1 MKNNRLLITFL
12 LGVVTLFCSCD
23 IFLDETPN
31 KSGSAYIYHMD
42 QLYGMMGSPDLYLTI
57 DASYSSFTIT
67 EPYMYWQM
75 LLGDAVELDPEFW
88 YVGMQ
93 GLFPTAYEV
102 YSWNK
107 DRLDDQAG
115 MNILWTPSWKRIY
128 TFNTVLENLD
138 KVIQTTKNIHRQVE
152 GEARFGRA
160 YYHFMLLTQYCLWK
174 EDAPGI
180 GYRENTDVN
189 GIPARQTVG
198 YTLGR
203 IYEDLELAESAL
215 KEAGRTTFDF
225 KHNFRPTVP
234 TIQAFRARVD
244 LYRGNYESALSN
256 ASAALEAHHTLVD
269 FKNDPLYELF
279 PSTEYHLLDP
289 TDCHIERTVTAKEM
303 VGVNNRGLELIPEYE
318 ELYLPN
324 LNALDYSGNVPI
336 SDSFYQLFD
345 KENDARWIHFYN
357 DYKTLDFASGILHT
371 IEVEGQTVRNC
382 IKWSD
387 QQWLKPAW
395 CHTYSRFYY
404 GTCSI
409 IGMTTAEMYLIKAE
423 CLARSGKTGEAAE
436 LLKMLRRT
444 RFMNENAANNIG
456 GNVQDIL
463 DERMREMGAEWR
475 FFDIKRLNGAE
486 NAGIAIRRKILSD
499 ITDPNSVTELVIA
512 PDDPRWALPF
522 NPQEAENMGW
532 RQNEGW
538 E

>member
-23 IFLDETPN
+23 NFLDETPN

-189 GIPARQTVG
+189 GIPARQ
-198 YTLGR
+198 
-203 IYEDLELAESAL
+203 
-215 KEAGRTTFDF
+215 
-225 KHNFRPTVP
+225 N
-234 TIQAFRARVD
+234 
-244 LYRGNYESALSN
+244 
-256 ASAALEAHHTLVD
+256 
-269 FKNDPLYELF
+269 
-279 PSTEYHLLDP
+279 
-289 TDCHIERTVTAKEM
+289 
-303 VGVNNRGLELIPEYE
+303 
-318 ELYLPN
+318 
-324 LNALDYSGNVPI
+324 
-336 SDSFYQLFD
+336 
-345 KENDARWIHFYN
+345 
-357 DYKTLDFASGILHT
+357 
-371 IEVEGQTVRNC
+371 
-382 IKWSD
+382 
-387 QQWLKPAW
+387 WLKV
-395 CHTYSRFYY
+395 
-404 GTCSI
+404 
-409 IGMTTAEMYLIKAE
+409 L
-423 CLARSGKTGEAAE
+423 
-436 LLKMLRRT
+436 
-444 RFMNENAANNIG
+444 
-456 GNVQDIL
+456 
-463 DERMREMGAEWR
+463 
-475 FFDIKRLNGAE
+475 
-486 NAGIAIRRKILSD
+486 
-499 ITDPNSVTELVIA
+499 
-512 PDDPRWALPF
+512 
-522 NPQEAENMGW
+522 
-532 RQNEGW
+532 
-538 E
+538 